1 MAAYCGATIKFP
13 FLGRVVFDLAGMR
26 LTLPAPALREH
37 ARDRAAGVIDRSN
50 KTPDRLTAEGYFV
63 STPDGREIR
72 ELILEGFPYQASI
85 GIWPETLEEVKA
97 GGSAQ
102 VNGGTFEGAGLI
114 VRKSFVR
121 EISFV
126 SLGADPDTSV
136 AALAAGAAQGNDP
149 MEPKNFNDA
158 VLLMLR
164 RGHRPEVANDQAAKK
179 YPELFQAYCRK
190 LSGHP
195 DPGAPRPDEAVAAA
209 ARELAAAE
217 GIDLGTATA
226 EILRTRPDLSGPYWQ
241 AFVTACSPR
250 P

>member
-1 MAAYCGATIKFP
+1 MAAYCGATIEFP

-26 LTLPAPALREH
+26 LNLPAPALREH
-37 ARDRAAGVIDRSN
+37 SRDRAAGVIDRSN
-50 KTPDRLTAEGYFV
+50 KTPACLTAEGYFV

-126 SLGADPDTSV
+126 SLGADPETSV
-136 AALAAGAAQGNDP
+136 AALAAGAGQIRRRSDC
-149 MEPKNFNDA
+149 MEPENFSDA
-158 VLLMLR
+158 VLFLLR
-164 RGHRPEVANDQAAKK
+164 EGHRIEVANVLAAKK
-179 YPELFQAYCRK
+179 YPTLYSDYCSK
-190 LSGHP
+190 ISGIPAP
-195 DPGAPRPDEAVAAA
+195 DPARPDMMVAAA
-209 ARELAAAE
+209 AEQLAARE
-217 GIDLGTATA
+217 GIPLDVATSRVLIEQPGLA
-226 EILRTRPDLSGPYWQ
+226 REYWAQ
-241 AFVTACSPR
+241 FHYSS
-250 P
+250 